1 MQSGGDEHLMLPELD
16 DVSVLVYREAVRRGR
31 FTPDV
36 IAEHLDLDPTEVARA
51 EHVLRALR
59 LIHPMPG
66 CPEVMVPVGPDTAA
80 SGLVAPAENQIRDLQ
95 SSVSEIR
102 TRIMA
107 LAPAYFEDRRDRN
120 HSEAFDVITDV
131 SVVQSVLNEH
141 ARRCR
146 SEIMTVQPGGARP
159 AQLLSAVRSPMW
171 EALERGVDNRTIYQH
186 PARTDLVTRAYVLDA
201 TKLGAHIRT
210 THEVIDRMVIF
221 DREVAFIPERGVTS
235 RAAGAIVVREPTIVG
250 YLCNVFEHLWN
261 AAIPFQPDADRTY
274 SVDEDVK
281 RAVIRL
287 LAQGH
292 KDETV
297 ARRLGMSVRTCR
309 RHISEI
315 MDELETTSRFQAGVA
330 VTRSGLLDDG
340 VDDEQPQI
348 RSVPVDRFP
357 PSVSA

>member
-1 MQSGGDEHLMLPELD
+1 MFPELD

-31 FTPDV
+31 FIPATL
-36 IAEHLDLDPTEVARA
+36 AERLDLDPTDIARA
-51 EHVLRALR
+51 EHVLRSLR

-80 SGLVAPAENQIRDLQ
+80 SSLVAPAENQVRDLQ

-120 HSEAFDVITDV
+120 RSEAFDVITDV

-141 ARRCR
+141 ARRCKT
-146 SEIMTVQPGGARP
+146 EIMTVQPGGTRP
-159 AQLLSAVRSPMW
+159 AQLLSAGRSPML

-186 PARTDLVTRAYVLDA
+186 PARTDLVTRAYVSDA
-201 TKLGAHIRT
+201 TKRGACIRT
-210 THEVIDRMVIF
+210 TQEVINRMIIF
-221 DREVAFIPERGVTS
+221 DREMAFLPERGVTY
-235 RAAGAIVVREPTIVG
+235 RAAGAIVIREPTLLG
-250 YLCNVFEHLWN
+250 YLCDVFEYLWN
-261 AAIPFQPDADRTY
+261 AAIPFQPDADQTNP
-274 SVDEDVK
+274 VTEDVK

-287 LAQGH
+287 LAKGH

-315 MDELETTSRFQAGVA
+315 MDELATTSRFQAGVE
-330 VTRSGLLDDG
+330 VTRSGLLDDAD
-340 VDDEQPQI
+340 DDERLQI
-348 RSVPVDRFP
+348 LNGRVD
-357 PSVSA
+357 